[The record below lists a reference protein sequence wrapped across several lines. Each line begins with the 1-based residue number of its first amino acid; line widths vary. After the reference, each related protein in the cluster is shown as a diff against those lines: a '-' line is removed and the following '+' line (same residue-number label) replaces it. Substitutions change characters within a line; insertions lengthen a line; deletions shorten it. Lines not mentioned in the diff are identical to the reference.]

1 MAPTTDPL
9 SQFGTKQTPQSQ
21 AVPGRVDQVENNADG
36 FVFTIDRFA
45 QLRRFLTIGT
55 AAGTYYVGESKLTE
69 ENGKLVIELTNSL
82 ADHLMMVDIIVEISV
97 AGRAPKPNQALFA
110 LAIACQMGETEGKQY
125 ARSKIQQVVRTG
137 THLFTFIGYLEQ
149 FGGLGRGL
157 RRALGAWYS
166 DKEVDD
172 LALQL
177 IKYRQRDGWTHRD
190 VLRKTHPKIKVD
202 TDLETRMSV
211 LERDLLDSDTLERE
225 NEAKAA
231 IERLEEEIEGQRGR
245 RAAIDWAVGKKT
257 EDRDNLPDF
266 IKFFEQAQAKDAN
279 IPDLLRKT
287 YLPWEALPDRAM
299 NDVAT
304 WHQLISNG
312 MPITALVRQLPRL
325 TSIGV
330 IESMGGGYTNDIVAQ
345 LTNEHKVRKS
355 RIHPIQ
361 VLVALRTYRQGR
373 GEKGKLTWTPSPRI
387 IDALDDMFYMSFVN
401 VIPTGKRIMNCLDVS
416 GSMGSAAAGNLP
428 LTAREVSAAMSMVNL
443 KTESNIMTVGFTS
456 KSGYGYMRADDTAL
470 TDLPLSGRQRLDDVV
485 NTISGLRFGATDC
498 SLPMVEALHRDLKV
512 DAFVVY
518 TDNETWHG
526 GAHPFQA
533 LEQYRKS
540 SGIDAKLVVVAA
552 TPTKF
557 SIADPRDPGM
567 LDISGFD
574 SATPALIAD
583 FIRGDV

>member
-1 MAPTTDPL
+1 MATTTDPL
-9 SQFGTKQTPQSQ
+9 SQFGTATTPQSQ
-21 AVPGRVDQVENNADG
+21 PVPGRPEQVKNNAGG
-36 FVFTIDRFA
+36 FVFQIDPMT

-55 AAGTYYVGESKLTE
+55 AGGTYYVGEGELTK
-69 ENGKLVIELTNSL
+69 ENGELVITLVNSGNDSHM
-82 ADHLMMVDIIVEISV
+82 AVVDTIVEISI

-110 LAIACQMGETEGKQY
+110 LAIACQMGEVEGKRY
-125 ARSKIQQVVRTG
+125 ARSKINEVVRTG

-149 FGGLGRGL
+149 FGGIGRGL
-157 RRALGAWYS
+157 RTAIGKWYTEKS
-166 DKEVDD
+166 VDD
-172 LALQL
+172 LSLQL
-177 IKYRQRDGWTHRD
+177 IKYRQRNGWTHRD
-190 VLRKTHPKIKVD
+190 VLRKAHPK
-202 TDLETRMSV
+202 E
-211 LERDLLDSDTLERE
+211 ERP
-225 NEAKAA
+225 
-231 IERLEEEIEGQRGR
+231 GM
-245 RAAIDWAVGKKT
+245 RAALDWTVGKKT

-266 IKFFEQAQAKDAN
+266 IKFFEQAQAEDTN
-279 IPDLLRKT
+279 IPELLRNT

-325 TSIGV
+325 TNIGV

-361 VLVALRTYRQGR
+361 VLVAMRTYRQGR
-373 GEKGKLTWTPSPRI
+373 GERGKLTWTPSPRI
-387 IDALDDMFYMSFVN
+387 LDALDDMFYMSFAN
-401 VIPTGKRIMNCLDVS
+401 VVPTGKRIMNAIDIS

-443 KTESNIMTVGFTS
+443 KTETNIMTVGFAS
-456 KSGYGYMRADDTAL
+456 KSGRSSMSMHDVAL
-470 TDLPLSGRQRLDDVV
+470 KDLPLSGRQRLDDVV
-485 NTISGLRFGATDC
+485 NTISGLPFGGTDC

-512 DAFVVY
+512 DAFVIY
-518 TDNETWHG
+518 TDGETWHG
-526 GAHPFQA
+526 GIHPFQA
-533 LEQYRKS
+533 LQQYRKS